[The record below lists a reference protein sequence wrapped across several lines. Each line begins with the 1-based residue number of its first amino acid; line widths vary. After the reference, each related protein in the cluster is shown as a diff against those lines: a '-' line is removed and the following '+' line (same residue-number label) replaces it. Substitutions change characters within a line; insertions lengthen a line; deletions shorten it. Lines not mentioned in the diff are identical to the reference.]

1 VRDQQGHHHEYPQRE
16 DVLRLGDRELVDR
29 RDEVVVEQQAR
40 DDRRAECGDE
50 PADETDDYHGQEE
63 QQ

>member
-1 VRDQQGHHHEYPQRE
+1 MFSGSEMVSLWIG
-16 DVLRLGDRELVDR
+16 